1 MKRNIKSV
9 FQKLVLLT
17 LAAVLVMTS
26 VCAADDVPYVTYN
39 YDYWENV
46 VYTPAAY
53 IPDGKIEGT
62 SIKDDE
68 GNSIGAFSGPEDVY
82 LAADGNI
89 YIADTKNNRI
99 VVISSE
105 DYSFVA
111 VITGFTD
118 ENGVWS
124 DLKEPQGVCHSE
136 APDGNLYIADT
147 GNNRVVILNK
157 DYELVHVIQN
167 PEQGDNVLEDGFI
180 FAPMKVIVD
189 YAERIYV
196 IAKNTEEGIMIFNTD
211 YQFEAFY
218 GQIPVVVTTW
228 QRIWYHLSTR
238 EQKDKQTLRI
248 STEYNGLDVD
258 PNGFIYASYLDENG
272 LQAVMRLN
280 PKGNDV
286 IKKGVNA
293 NIGGDIDIVETNAYS
308 GKSTAVDVV
317 YRDNGIYSF
326 LDSKRGRIF
335 TYDHEGNLLY
345 IFGGLGSQEGCFQ
358 APSSIEQNTNGQIM
372 VADRNQNIIL
382 LFKPT
387 EYGSLINEAVGLRFD
402 GNEELAVPLWEE
414 VLKLDANFELA
425 YIGLGKSYLSAGENK
440 KAMEYLENGM
450 SRQYYSIAYRRYRN
464 EFLVENLEW
473 MLTALVVLIVA
484 VVVVKKIRN
493 RKQYRD
499 DSADTLE

>member
-1 MKRNIKSV
+1 MMSNLKSKL
-9 FQKLVLLT
+9 QKTVLLT
-17 LAAVLVMTS
+17 LTAIMLLTS
-26 VCAADDVPYVTYN
+26 VCVADDVPYVTYN
-39 YDYWENV
+39 YDYWKNI

-62 SIKDDE
+62 SILDEE
-68 GNSIGAFSGPEDVY
+68 GNSIGAFKSPADVY
-82 LAADGNI
+82 LASDENIYIVDSGNHRIVVLSGEDYSYVAVIDGFTNENGEWETFTEPQGICRSDDPNGNI
-89 YIADTKNNRI
+89 YIAD
-99 VVISSE
+99 S
-105 DYSFVA
+105 
-111 VITGFTD
+111 
-118 ENGVWS
+118 
-124 DLKEPQGVCHSE
+124 
-136 APDGNLYIADT
+136 
-147 GNNRVVILNK
+147 GNNRVVILDDN
-157 DYELVHVIQN
+157 YELVHIIQN

-180 FAPMKVIVD
+180 FAPQKVIVD
-189 YAERIYV
+189 YAERLYV
-196 IAKNTEEGIMIFNTD
+196 ISKNTEEGIMIFNTD
-211 YQFEAFY
+211 HQFEAFY

-238 EQKDKQTLRI
+238 EQKDRQTLRI

-286 IKKGVNA
+286 IKKGVNQ
-293 NIGGDIDIVETNAYS
+293 NIGGDIDILETNSYS

-345 IFGGLGSQEGCFQ
+345 IFGGLGAQEGCFKSPV
-358 APSSIEQNTNGQIM
+358 AIEQNTNGQIM
-372 VADRNQNIIL
+372 VADLVQNVVL
-382 LFKPT
+382 LFRAT
-387 EYGSLINEAVGLRFD
+387 EYGALINTAVGLRFD
-402 GNEELAVPLWEE
+402 GDEELAVPLWEE

-425 YIGLGKSYLSAGENK
+425 YVGLGKSYLSAGENE
-440 KAMEYLENGM
+440 KAMEYLEKGM

-473 MLTALVVLIVA
+473 MLTALVVLVVA
-484 VVVVKKIRN
+484 GFAVTKYRN
-493 RKQYRD
+493 RKKYRD